1 MRVQYQQ
8 QLDNVL
14 SELVEMTGGVRAAL
28 SQATDAL
35 LHADLSAAELVISGD
50 LAIDEARERIENDS
64 FEILARQAPVAG
76 DLRMLVASL
85 RMVADLERMG
95 DLSVHVAKVARLR
108 YPTKAVPAVLEP
120 VIAEMAKTAD
130 EMIAAAAEIVE
141 TRDVH
146 AAQELEE
153 SDDQMDRLRQSMF
166 RTLLSDDWSEGVEP
180 AVDMALL
187 GRYYERI
194 GDHAVSMARRIV
206 FLVTG
211 QHPAC
216 RLTTLFVTRGLG
228 GSLPPEPFAV
238 HRKAWPRVAR
248 MTETSY
254 RLLLVRHGESDWN
267 AKNLFTGWVD
277 VALSGKGRD
286 EAVRAGVAHRR
297 ARHAARRP
305 AHVRAAACDR
315 HRSALPR
322 RDRPALD
329 PRAALLAAQRTALRR
344 PAGQGQEGDSR
355 GVRRGAVHALA
366 PVVRHA
372 AARARRRRRVQ
383 PGRRP
388 ALRVIARRA
397 AAAHRVPGRRRTPD
411 AALLVRRRGARP
423 AQPVTP

>member
-8 QLDNVL
+8 QLDNIL

-64 FEILARQAPVAG
+64 FEVLARQAPVAG

-95 DLSVHVAKVARLR
+95 DLSVHIAKVARLR

-120 VIAEMAKTAD
+120 VIGEMAKTAD

-146 AAQELEE
+146 AAQELEQ
-153 SDDQMDRLRQSMF
+153 SDDEMDRLRQSMF

-211 QHPAC
+211 QHPAS
-216 RLTTLFVTRGLG
+216 V
-228 GSLPPEPFAV
+228 
-238 HRKAWPRVAR
+238 
-248 MTETSY
+248 
-254 RLLLVRHGESDWN
+254 
-267 AKNLFTGWVD
+267 
-277 VALSGKGRD
+277 
-286 EAVRAGVAHRR
+286 
-297 ARHAARRP
+297 
-305 AHVRAAACDR
+305 
-315 HRSALPR
+315 
-322 RDRPALD
+322 
-329 PRAALLAAQRTALRR
+329 
-344 PAGQGQEGDSR
+344 
-355 GVRRGAVHALA
+355 
-366 PVVRHA
+366 
-372 AARARRRRRVQ
+372 
-383 PGRRP
+383 
-388 ALRVIARRA
+388 
-397 AAAHRVPGRRRTPD
+397 
-411 AALLVRRRGARP
+411 
-423 AQPVTP
+423 